1 MNSGSNGFE
10 EDWRE
15 LYENAP
21 CGYLSSLMDG
31 TIIGVNQT
39 FLDWT
44 GYSRE
49 DLLHAAKLQDLLTVP
64 GKIFYETHYAPLLQM
79 QGFVKEV
86 ALDLVCKR
94 RDPLNVLVNSTCQGG
109 DQQRPAFVRSI
120 FFDATDR
127 MRYEK
132 DLLSARRNLEEV
144 VENRTNELKHEVLE
158 RKKAAEGLKDLT
170 SKLLKLRD
178 DERRRIARDLH
189 DSVGQ
194 LLTAVL
200 MILDSMTREGHGF
213 KAPAVR
219 ALFEAKGLVRDSL
232 KEIRV
237 VSYLLHPPL
246 LEESGLESAIRWFLE
261 GFSGRGDISADLMI
275 SDDFGRLPPDLEIA
289 IFRVVQECLTNVHRH
304 SESKSAVVKLT
315 RHADRVLVEVTDQGR
330 GMPITQGVGL
340 RGMRERIGQ
349 FGGAMEI
356 RSSSDGTTVSATI
369 PLPAAVDVG
378 PHSRDA

>member
-21 CGYLSSLMDG
+21 CGYLSSLLDG

-44 GYSRE
+44 GYRRE
-49 DLLHAAKLQDLLTVP
+49 DLLHGTKLQDLLTVP
-64 GKIFYETHYAPLLQM
+64 GKSFYETHYTPLLQM

-86 ALDLVCKR
+86 PLDLICKL
-94 RDPLNVLVNSTCQGG
+94 RDPLNVLVNSTRQSGSEEH
-109 DQQRPAFVRSI
+109 PAFVRSI

-127 MRYEK
+127 TRYER

-158 RKKAAEGLKDLT
+158 RQKAAESLKDLT

-213 KAPAVR
+213 KHPTINS
-219 ALFEAKGLVRDSL
+219 LSEAKGLVRDSL

-261 GFSGRGDISADLMI
+261 GFSGRGDISAELMI
-275 SDDFGRLPPDLEIA
+275 SDDFGRLPQDLEIT
-289 IFRVVQECLTNVHRH
+289 IFRIVQECLTNVHRH
-304 SESKSAVVKLT
+304 SQSKSAVVKLT
-315 RHADRVLVEVTDQGR
+315 RMAEKVLVEVTDHGR
-330 GMPITQGVGL
+330 GMPSEFTQGVGL

-349 FGGAMEI
+349 FGGIMEI
-356 RSSSDGTTVSATI
+356 HSSSSGTTVSAAI
-369 PLPAAVDVG
+369 PLPGVG
-378 PHSRDA
+378 